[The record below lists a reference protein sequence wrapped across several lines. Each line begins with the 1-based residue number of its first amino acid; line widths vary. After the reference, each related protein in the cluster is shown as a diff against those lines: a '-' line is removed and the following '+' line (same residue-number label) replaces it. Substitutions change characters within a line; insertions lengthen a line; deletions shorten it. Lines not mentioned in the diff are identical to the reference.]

1 MKEMIR
7 MKSKEGTIV
16 KFDSITLC
24 YVSEPLGNMIKN
36 MSEDD
41 TSIIKEEDYT
51 DEVLYAFKFL
61 CELHHWS
68 AKDINYSD
76 KDELATILKKAVPIL
91 HKYECYG
98 LLNMY
103 VEQININLVDYDP
116 SKFGWHI
123 LYRIEDICEY
133 EDLYPYEE
141 CIKWN
146 YKVLNIIHKVI
157 NNKYY
162 SINRKNELF
171 DKLTK
176 NTIKR
181 IVFLPSIEYQY
192 DVPHSHFLIVD

>member
-1 MKEMIR
+1 MIE

-16 KFDSITLC
+16 EFDSITLC
-24 YVSEPLGNMIKN
+24 YVSELLGDIIKN
-36 MSEDD
+36 MSDD
-41 TSIIKEEDYT
+41 DRSGIPSEDYT
-51 DEVLYAFKFL
+51 EEALNAFKSL

-76 KDELATILKKAVPIL
+76 KAELATRLKKAVPIL

-103 VEQININLVDYDP
+103 VAQININLVDYDP
-116 SKFGWHI
+116 RFGRDI

-133 EDLYPYEE
+133 EDLYSYEE
-141 CIKWN
+141 CIKWDN
-146 YKVLNIIHKVI
+146 KIINIIHKLI

-162 SINRKNELF
+162 SGNRKDELF

-181 IVFLPSIEYQY
+181 IVFLSSEYG
-192 DVPHSHFLIVD
+192 VLLK